1 MPAPKVVGI
10 YPPDTVTVRLFTSR
24 LSSLLT
30 NQDVAQSLAIDVLGS
45 GVSDLLAADVEYR
58 IHLIAQEAK
67 KFMVQGKRSTLLPE
81 DIEQA
86 MAALNVEV
94 SPITYPKIRNVADIL
109 SLSSSRLDR
118 YHRLHSLRYRALERV
133 NNCIIFQTRKL
144 TFRHS

>member
-1 MPAPKVVGI
+1 MPPPKVVGI
-10 YPPDTVTVRLFTSR
+10 YPPDTVTVRVYFTPISPM
-24 LSSLLT
+24 SGALLIP
-30 NQDVAQSLAIDVLGS
+30 QDVAQSLAIDVLGP

-94 SPITYPKIRNVADIL
+94 SMFSCLP
-109 SLSSSRLDR
+109 
-118 YHRLHSLRYRALERV
+118 
-133 NNCIIFQTRKL
+133 
-144 TFRHS
+144 

>member
-1 MPAPKVVGI
+1 MGSMLI
-10 YPPDTVTVRLFTSR
+10 I
-24 LSSLLT
+24 
-30 NQDVAQSLAIDVLGS
+30 QDVAQSLAIDVLGN

-94 SPITYPKIRNVADIL
+94 SP
-109 SLSSSRLDR
+109 LSSPSWEVELT
-118 YHRLHSLRYRALERV
+118 YLAYSHS
-133 NNCIIFQTRKL
+133 T
-144 TFRHS
+144 